1 MPATAND
8 TANLTT
14 TAPAG
19 VAISASGLRVD
30 RGTRTVLHGVDLE
43 VRHGEVFAL
52 LGGNGAG
59 KSTLLHAL
67 LGFLP
72 RRAGT
77 LGVCGLDPATQADE
91 VRARIAYVPE
101 NVALYEHLDAHENI
115 AYFLD
120 LAGLDIAG
128 LDIAGTR
135 RSRAEVDA
143 MLDDVGLA
151 AGARGTQVGTHSK
164 GMRQK
169 VAIALALLRRAPVLL
184 LDEPTSG
191 LDPVATADFHRLLA
205 TVRTRGVAVLMVTH
219 DLLGAV
225 DVADQVGVLV
235 DGRIAT
241 RSAASDDAERFDL
254 RALQRALATVHGATA
269 AGPT

>member
-1 MPATAND
+1 MQATAD
-8 TANLTT
+8 
-14 TAPAG
+14 
-19 VAISASGLRVD
+19 VAIEVRDLHVD

-43 VRHGEVFAL
+43 VRRGEVFAL

-77 LGVCGLDPATQADE
+77 LGICGLDPAAHADA

-101 NVALYEHLDAHENI
+101 TVALYEHLDAYENI

-120 LAGLDIAG
+120 IAG
-128 LDIAGTR
+128 SDHTDPDRNGPDPNGKR
-135 RSRAEVDA
+135 RSRADVDT
-143 MLDDVGLA
+143 MLDDVGLDA
-151 AGARGTQVGTHSK
+151 SVRTAHVGTHSK

-169 VAIALALLRRAPVLL
+169 VAIALALLRRTPVLL

-235 DGRIAT
+235 NGRIAL
-241 RSAASDDAERFDL
+241 RSVAADDSERFDL
-254 RALQRALATVHGATA
+254 RALQRALAGAQSA
-269 AGPT
+269 AAVPST